1 MLICCL
7 PDRIRERTDAVL
19 FDAAHRSGSWIV
31 LKRGAVGS
39 PLFCV
44 TGIVLI
50 ELTHISKNFASGG
63 RTVHAVQDVS
73 LSIGKGEI
81 FGIIGFSGAGK
92 STLVRC
98 INLLERPTSGSV
110 TVDGKEMTA
119 LSARELRQA
128 RKKIGMIFQHF
139 NLMPSRTVFGNVAY
153 PLRGS
158 GLSGEQIADKVHRL
172 LELVGI
178 GDKAE
183 AYPKQLSGGQK
194 QRVAIARALAN
205 DPNVLLCDEATS
217 ALDPQTT
224 KAILRLLKD
233 LNEKLGITVVIITH
247 EMAVVKEICDR
258 VAVMEHGRVVE
269 QGEVFN
275 VFADPRQE
283 ITRSFIH
290 TTSNLLKI
298 EELIEED
305 SPVVQLKPGELIVR
319 LSYIQRNVSEPLI
332 STVSRKFDITL
343 NIIFSDIAIVQN
355 APIGGTVAIISGE
368 RAQITQA
375 MQYLIEKNVGVEV
388 IRDARISE

>member
-1 MLICCL
+1 M
-7 PDRIRERTDAVL
+7 
-19 FDAAHRSGSWIV
+19 
-31 LKRGAVGS
+31 
-39 PLFCV
+39 
-44 TGIVLI
+44 I
-50 ELTHISKNFASGG
+50 ELTHISKDFASGG
-63 RTVHAVQDVS
+63 RMVHAVQDVS

-158 GLSGEQIADKVHRL
+158 GLSREQIADKVHRL

-224 KAILRLLKD
+224 KAILRLLKN

-275 VFADPRQE
+275 VFADPQQE

-290 TTSNLLKI
+290 TTSNLRKI

-332 STVSRKFDITL
+332 STVSRKFDIVL

-368 RAQITQA
+368 REQITQA
-375 MQYLIEKNVGVEV
+375 IAYLIEKNVGVEV

>member
-1 MLICCL
+1 M
-7 PDRIRERTDAVL
+7 
-19 FDAAHRSGSWIV
+19 
-31 LKRGAVGS
+31 
-39 PLFCV
+39 
-44 TGIVLI
+44 I
-50 ELTHISKNFASGG
+50 ELTHIFKDFASGG

-158 GLSGEQIADKVHRL
+158 GLSREQIADKVHGL

-224 KAILRLLKD
+224 KAILRLLKN

-290 TTSNLLKI
+290 TTSNLRKI

-368 RAQITQA
+368 REQITQA
-375 MQYLIEKNVGVEV
+375 IAYLIEKNVGVEV
-388 IRDARISE
+388 IRDARVSE

>member
-1 MLICCL
+1 M
-7 PDRIRERTDAVL
+7 
-19 FDAAHRSGSWIV
+19 
-31 LKRGAVGS
+31 
-39 PLFCV
+39 
-44 TGIVLI
+44 I

-158 GLSGEQIADKVHRL
+158 GLSREQIADKVHRL

-224 KAILRLLKD
+224 KAILRLLKN

-290 TTSNLLKI
+290 TTSNLRKI

-375 MQYLIEKNVGVEV
+375 IAYLIEKNVGVEV
-388 IRDARISE
+388 IRDARVSE

>member
-1 MLICCL
+1 M
-7 PDRIRERTDAVL
+7 
-19 FDAAHRSGSWIV
+19 
-31 LKRGAVGS
+31 
-39 PLFCV
+39 
-44 TGIVLI
+44 I
-50 ELTHISKNFASGG
+50 ELTHISKDFASGG

-158 GLSGEQIADKVHRL
+158 GLSREQIADKVHRL

-224 KAILRLLKD
+224 KAILRLLKN
-233 LNEKLGITVVIITH
+233 LNENLGITVVIITH

-290 TTSNLLKI
+290 TTSNLRKI

-368 RAQITQA
+368 REQITQA
-375 MQYLIEKNVGVEV
+375 IAYLIEKNVGVEV
-388 IRDARISE
+388 IKDARVSE